1 MYTVTFFAIFL
12 IFCAGLCAGV
22 SGMALVL
29 YVLNREQEAYWEPAE
44 EFAEDPE
51 DRGEN

>member
-1 MYTVTFFAIFL
+1 MYTVTFFELFL

-29 YVLNREQEAYWEPAE
+29 YLLNREQEACWEPAK
-44 EFAEDPE
+44 EFKE
-51 DRGEN
+51 DREDG